1 MRERTGSGWRVIP
14 LVVVLLGLVTVGTVP
29 ATADEGWT
37 IETFDVAISVHPDAT
52 MTVRETL
59 QVDFNSQQHHGIF
72 RDIPV
77 LYEWDQRHNRA
88 YDLAV
93 NSVPDVPAR
102 SCGSKVADT
111 VV

>member
-1 MRERTGSGWRVIP
+1 MRERTGSRWRVIP
-14 LVVVLLGLVTVGTVP
+14 LLVVLLGLVTVGTVP

-37 IETFDVAISVHPDAT
+37 IETFDVAISVQPDAT

-88 YDLAV
+88 YDLAK
-93 NSVPDVPAR
+93 DF
-102 SCGSKVADT
+102 GIGMVAF
-111 VV
+111 